1 VLVLDDC
8 FSSVDT
14 ATEDHILRALKRVRR
29 GQTTILVSHRVS
41 TARHADRIVVMDQG
55 RIVEVGTHD
64 ALIAAGG
71 LYADLER
78 TQREGGVTEGLTTA
92 GAGT

>member
-1 VLVLDDC
+1 
-8 FSSVDT
+8 
-14 ATEDHILRALKRVRR
+14 
-29 GQTTILVSHRVS
+29 
-41 TARHADRIVVMDQG
+41 MDQG